1 MVPRYTNFILL
12 LTVVL
17 HVQLMAQLTVNNGFN
32 AQQLGNNL
40 AGSNITIINPS
51 ISGNATQYGQFNY
64 VGNDLGL
71 NSGVILSTGSI
82 FDAVGPN
89 TSGNTGTDFGLPGNA
104 DLTALGGFQTFDAVV
119 FEFEFEVQGDEL
131 EFNFVFLSEEY
142 NEYVNQGFNDIFAF
156 YISGPGINGQENI
169 AVVPG
174 TTTPVTIN
182 TINNNSFFQFYN
194 DNTNGSVNV
203 EFDGFTTL
211 MKASRSN
218 LTPCGVYKLS
228 LRIADGGDD
237 RLDSGVL
244 LQENSLVSNS
254 VTVSSST
261 ISVDTTALEGCFP
274 ATYTFN
280 LGATA
285 QVDYNIPIRLGG
297 TALNGVDYTLI
308 DSIITI
314 PQGQTSSTV
323 QCTG

>member
-1 MVPRYTNFILL
+1 MISKLTNFILCL
-12 LTVVL
+12 FVVAQ
-17 HVQLMAQLTVNNGFN
+17 VQIMAQLTLNNGFT

-40 AGSNITIINPS
+40 AGSNITIINPT
-51 ISGNATQYGQFNY
+51 ISGNTTQYGQFNY

-82 FDAVGPN
+82 FDAIGPN
-89 TSGNTGTDFGLPGNA
+89 TSGNTGTDFGLPGNP

-131 EFNFVFLSEEY
+131 EFNFVFMSEEY
-142 NEYVNQGFNDIFAF
+142 NEYVNQGFNDICIL
-156 YISGPGINGQENI
+156 YLDQYWTGKHCI
-169 AVVPG
+169 VPG

-261 ISVDTTALEGCFP
+261 VSVDTTALEGVFQLRIHL
-274 ATYTFN
+274 T
-280 LGATA
+280 
-285 QVDYNIPIRLGG
+285 
-297 TALNGVDYTLI
+297 
-308 DSIITI
+308 
-314 PQGQTSSTV
+314 
-323 QCTG
+323 